1 MAMIK
6 FGCIC
11 TFFKIVFSGDAC
23 TSAPKKVAKSKHIQT
38 AVNGGESVEDR
49 CDALKAMLKEER
61 SILDSMEQA
70 LAEEESSFLGEE
82 MFVTFFAGGETKDI
96 VQLNVSG
103 VKVMSV
109 RRSTLRLCEG
119 SVLYH
124 QFDDTAWC
132 QGNKRKREIETDID
146 TDSDDDDAGVLI
158 DQPPYAFGK
167 LINHLRLKAIMP
179 PGVKVPRP
187 YIAEQEMTNFKAV
200 VQYYFPGQE
209 EFILP
214 EMASFASDIL
224 SEEDL
229 KLLLE
234 GQSRSLVLTLK

>member
-1 MAMIK
+1 VI
-6 FGCIC
+6 
-11 TFFKIVFSGDAC
+11 
-23 TSAPKKVAKSKHIQT
+23 
-38 AVNGGESVEDR
+38 EDS
-49 CDALKAMLKEER
+49 CDALKAVLKEER

-82 MFVTFFAGGETKDI
+82 MFVASFAGGETKDI

-103 VKVMSV
+103 EMMSV

-132 QGNKRKREIETDID
+132 QGNKRKRESEAGIES
-146 TDSDDDDAGVLI
+146 DSGDDADTAGMLI

-167 LINHLRLKAIMP
+167 LINQLRLKAIMP
-179 PGVKVPRP
+179 PDVKVRRP
-187 YIAEQEMTNFKAV
+187 FIAEQEITNFEAV

-209 EFILP
+209 EFILGKM
-214 EMASFASDIL
+214 MALFASDIL
-224 SEEDL
+224 AEEDH

-234 GQSRSLVLTLK
+234 GWVQSRSLTSTLK